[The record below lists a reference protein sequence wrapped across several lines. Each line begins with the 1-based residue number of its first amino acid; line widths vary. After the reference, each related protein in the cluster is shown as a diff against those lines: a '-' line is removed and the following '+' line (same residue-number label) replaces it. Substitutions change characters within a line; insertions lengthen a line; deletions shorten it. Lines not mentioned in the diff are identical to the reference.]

1 MADLTIKPQAG
12 TGNKL
17 IIQDQAG
24 TARVTT
30 SDAGIDIPAVTGNFA
45 AAGNDTSTG
54 NLTVSGDF
62 VPSAPLSNRNII
74 INGAM
79 QVAQRG
85 NGPATAT
92 GSAGWYQTAD
102 RMNDF
107 DNCVAANVTRETT
120 NGVLGTE
127 TGNTFNDVFPY
138 SWKWASNGTVSSIP
152 ASDRVIFRYRIEG
165 QDVQHLAKGTS
176 VAKAVTL
183 SFWIKSSLTGNLQVN
198 LCDRTNTRHI
208 GATYTISAANTW
220 EKKVIT
226 FAGDT
231 TGALTNDTANQ
242 LELEWWLTS
251 GTTYSGGGVP
261 TTWRT
266 NNANERDQGTI
277 DYVGGS
283 GRTWQ
288 ITGIQLELGSNVTP
302 FEHRSFGDELKR
314 CERYY
319 ETIYDADEAVSDE
332 ARIGT
337 GVFWKGDQLQV
348 IAPFRTRKR
357 AVPTF
362 EEIEGTNY
370 YKADRYNSEKLIGAV
385 GSDSNGNTLDRFS
398 IWISGG
404 GFSDSIGAVWEMR
417 TNNVNA
423 RGAFSAEL

>member
-45 AAGNDTSTG
+45 AAGNVTSTG

-92 GSAGWYQTAD
+92 GGAGYYQTAD
-102 RMNDF
+102 LMNDF

-165 QDVQHLAKGTS
+165 HNVQHLAKGSS
-176 VAKAVTL
+176 VAKPITL
-183 SFWIKSSLTGNLQVN
+183 SFWVKSSLTGNLQVN
-198 LCDRTNTRHI
+198 VCDRTNTRHI

-231 TGALTNDTANQ
+231 TGALTNDNGNQ

-251 GTTYSGGGVP
+251 GTTYSGGVVP

-266 NNANERDQGTI
+266 NAANERDHGGTI

-302 FEHRSFGDELKR
+302 FEHRS
-314 CERYY
+314 Y
-319 ETIYDADEAVSDE
+319 ADEELRCMRYFLDCSDQGAMGRAYMTHGNSHNGSSFNSGE
-332 ARIGT
+332 GMFTYTYPVPLRTGDITFTAIGT
-337 GVFWKGDQLQV
+337 WNG
-348 IAPFRTRKR
+348 
-357 AVPTF
+357 
-362 EEIEGTNY
+362 
-370 YKADRYNSEKLIGAV
+370 SGA
-385 GSDSNGNTLDRFS
+385 SQGNTNFGPFTNQTNKHS
-398 IWISGG
+398 CYVKKHTNSVGG
-404 GFSDSIGAVWEMR
+404 NQNTLKVGFQI
-417 TNNVNA
+417 
-423 RGAFSAEL
+423 SAEL